1 MKQAIVGFHVGFH
14 VGKSGQP
21 DKPQPHVINDLNSFC
36 RKCRV
41 PTAEETP
48 GELESLWPKGGVE

>member
-1 MKQAIVGFHVGFH
+1 MKRAIVGFHVGFH

-21 DKPQPHVINDLNSFC
+21 DKPQPHVINDLRPFC

-41 PTAEETP
+41 PTTGEKPEEF
-48 GELESLWPKGGVE
+48 ESLPTRGRT

>member
-1 MKQAIVGFHVGFH
+1 MKRAIVGFPVGFH

-21 DKPQPHVINDLNSFC
+21 DKPQPRVINDLSSFC

-41 PTAEETP
+41 PIAEDTP
-48 GELESLWPKGGVE
+48 GEFESLQPMDGLE

>member
-1 MKQAIVGFHVGFH
+1 MKQAIVGFAVGFH

-21 DKPQPHVINDLNSFC
+21 DKRPLHGINDLSVIC

-41 PTAEETP
+41 SPTEEMSGDFGLLSARRLT
-48 GELESLWPKGGVE
+48 